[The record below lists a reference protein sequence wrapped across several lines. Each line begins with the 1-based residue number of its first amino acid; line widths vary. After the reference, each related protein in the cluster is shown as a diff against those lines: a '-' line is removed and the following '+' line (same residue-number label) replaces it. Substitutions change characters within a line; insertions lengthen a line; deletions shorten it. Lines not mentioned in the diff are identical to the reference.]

1 MRLLLAVL
9 CLTASTAM
17 SAPTTK
23 KLAWELDGAPYEGV
37 LVFDAKGPARPA
49 LVMVPN
55 WLGVTPEAV
64 KQGEL
69 VASRG
74 YVVLVADVYGTK
86 SRPAN
91 RDEAGKAAGGLK
103 GDRPLLRKRMAKALE
118 VLLAQKD
125 AKLDATKV
133 GAIGF
138 CFGGTAA
145 LELARAGAKLS
156 GVVSFHGGLS
166 SPAPDDAKHI
176 VGKVL
181 ALHGADDPSVPPEEV
196 AGFEAEMRAAKVDWQ
211 LVAFGNTVHSFTD
224 PGANM
229 PGRAQY
235 SPIVA
240 ARAYALMDSW
250 FAEAFTPAK

>member
-1 MRLLLAVL
+1 MRFHLAVL

-17 SAPTTK
+17 AAPTTK
-23 KLAWELDGAPYEGV
+23 KVAWELDGAPYEGV
-37 LVFDAKGPARPA
+37 LVFDDKGPTRPA

-55 WLGVTPEAV
+55 WLGVTPDAV
-64 KQGEL
+64 KQAEL

-74 YVVLVADVYGTK
+74 YVVLLADVYGAK
-86 SRPAN
+86 SRPKNPA
-91 RDEAGKAAGGLK
+91 EAGAAAGGLK
-103 GDRPLLRKRMAKALE
+103 GDRPLLRKRVTKALE

-125 AKLDATKV
+125 VKLDATKV

-166 SPAPDDAKHI
+166 SPTPADAKNI
-176 VGKVL
+176 TGKVL
-181 ALHGADDPSVPPEEV
+181 ALHGADDPTVPADEV

-235 SPIVA
+235 SPVVA

-250 FAEAFTPAK
+250 FAEAFSAAK

>member
-1 MRLLLAVL
+1 M
-9 CLTASTAM
+9 
-17 SAPTTK
+17 
-23 KLAWELDGAPYEGV
+23 
-37 LVFDAKGPARPA
+37 
-49 LVMVPN
+49 PN

-86 SRPAN
+86 SRPTN

-103 GDRPLLRKRMAKALE
+103 GDRPLRRKRMAKALE

-156 GVVSFHGGLS
+156 GVVSFHGGL
-166 SPAPDDAKHI
+166 
-176 VGKVL
+176 
-181 ALHGADDPSVPPEEV
+181 
-196 AGFEAEMRAAKVDWQ
+196 
-211 LVAFGNTVHSFTD
+211 
-224 PGANM
+224 
-229 PGRAQY
+229 GR
-235 SPIVA
+235 S
-240 ARAYALMDSW
+240 
-250 FAEAFTPAK
+250 